1 MTSGQQYTCGC
12 HARVLRVVADDV
24 EVVERHVFPD
34 LSTSIAT
41 TSCQRDCF
49 TEELDE
55 DDPSLPLCPT
65 CQLFHAAMPAHTP
78 ARGSA
83 E

>member
-12 HARVLRVVADDV
+12 HARMVRVPLGDT
-24 EVVERHVFPD
+24 EVVERHLFPD

-41 TSCQRDCF
+41 TSCQRDTF
-49 TEELDE
+49 TEQLEP
-55 DDPSLPLCPT
+55 DDASLSMCPT
-65 CQLFHAAMPAHTP
+65 CQLFHAAMPAHEPT
-78 ARGSA
+78 RGAA